1 MAFDPGS
8 AIPITATAERAAC
21 HETDHMLVAR
31 FWMCLN
37 IWVKK
42 QNKWRKQNQNVAAGL
57 LGFEVCNFIN
67 CRFSFDLEDLQ
78 NPTNTTKNC
87 LPKLHS
93 LDIVMVKALMLM
105 YTTVVHIYASNA
117 SYHF

>member
-1 MAFDPGS
+1 MTLGVPSLSLQQLKEQHAMKRTTCWSQD
-8 AIPITATAERAAC
+8 
-21 HETDHMLVAR
+21 
-31 FWMCLN
+31 FWMWRLN

-105 YTTVVHIYASNA
+105 YTIAVHIYASNA